1 MPRIPTYTA
10 QTRMTAD
17 VADVKTQY
25 QAPLTGGPLSALVP
39 AMQKLNDYYVAQ
51 QDLTEKIEAKKETF
65 IIKGEADKFLK
76 QEESNFNEQNAI
88 QNFTNK
94 WNQLTKQ
101 KLDGISNVGVR
112 NRIKQNLD
120 LEYGDYVYNIKKQ
133 SFKALESESTNTYNS
148 EQNTLAAKYQTY
160 KDNPIIKAQV
170 KSQMLN
176 NASDFTKS
184 MQLSPIDEINKRN
197 AVERDLFLLDLD
209 SVIGTANAKDNFA
222 KMDEAFGASRF
233 VKDDELT
240 KVLFTTYKEKISK
253 IAVKGDPNSDYD
265 RAIQIANEFETLQR
279 ASGKKVL
286 TGKLQSDWSDFRQ
299 NLLSESVAHEEL
311 KTKVVQGTEVNE
323 YSVAQKDILQKTFY
337 NSNFPDLSGQRS
349 VTLAKE
355 SGFEYDQRFNQ
366 FLAANPNASKLEK
379 KLYAKELSTLLIDKY
394 RDADIANIT
403 TFDLQKNKF
412 NIVREKQQ
420 IGDLITSYNAN
431 PNESNQ
437 LKTLAKLNGFKDK
450 NGNPDINGFLKEY
463 QKVIQAR
470 QKE

>member
-1 MPRIPTYTA
+1 MPKIPTFTA

-17 VADVKTQY
+17 VADIKTQY
-25 QAPLTGGPLSALVP
+25 QAPLTGGPVSQLIPV
-39 AMQKLNDYYVAQ
+39 MQKLNDYYVAQ

-65 IIKGEADKFLK
+65 VIKGEADKFLK
-76 QEESNFNEQNAI
+76 QEENNYNEQNAI

-94 WNQLTKQ
+94 WNNLTKQ
-101 KLDGISNVGVR
+101 KLDGVSNIGVR

-133 SFKALESESTNTYNS
+133 SFKALETESTNTYNS

-170 KSQMLN
+170 KTSMLD
-176 NASDFTKS
+176 NATDFVKS

-209 SVIGTANAKDNFA
+209 SVIGTTNAKDNFA

-233 VKDDELT
+233 VKDDELS
-240 KVLFTTYKEKISK
+240 KALFVTYKEKISK

-279 ASGKKVL
+279 ANGQKVL

-299 NLLSESVAHEEL
+299 NLLTESISHEEL
-311 KTKVVQGTEVNE
+311 KTKVLQGTEVNE

-366 FLAANPNASKLEK
+366 FLTANPNASKLEK
-379 KLYAKELSTLLIDKY
+379 KLYSKELATLLIDKY
-394 RDADIANIT
+394 RDADIAKIT
-403 TFDLQKNKF
+403 TFDLQRNKF

-420 IGDLITSYNAN
+420 IADAIAAYNVNPDEAN
-431 PNESNQ
+431 P

>member
-1 MPRIPTYTA
+1 MPKIPTFTA

-17 VADVKTQY
+17 VADLKTQY
-25 QAPLTGGPLSALVP
+25 QAPLTGGPISQLVP

-76 QEESNFNEQNAI
+76 QEENNYNETNAI

-94 WNQLTKQ
+94 WEQLTKQ
-101 KLDGISNVGVR
+101 KLDGVSNLGVR

-120 LEYGDYVYNIKKQ
+120 VEYGDYIYNIKKQ
-133 SFKALESESTNTYNS
+133 SFKALETESTNTYNS

-170 KSQMLN
+170 KTQMLD
-176 NASDFTKS
+176 NATDFVKS
-184 MQLSPIDEINKRN
+184 MKLSPVDEINKRN

-209 SVIGTANAKDNFA
+209 SVIGTTNAKDNFA

-233 VKDDELT
+233 VKDEELS
-240 KVLFTTYKEKISK
+240 KALFVTYKEKISK

-279 ASGKKVL
+279 ANGKKVL
-286 TGKLQSDWSDFRQ
+286 TGKQQSDWSDFKQ
-299 NLLSESVAHEEL
+299 NLLTESVAHEEL
-311 KTKVVQGTEVNE
+311 KTKVVRGTEVNE

-337 NSNFPDLSGQRS
+337 NAIVPDLSGQRNK
-349 VTLAKE
+349 TLATE
-355 SGFEYDQRFNQ
+355 SGFEYDQRLNQ
-366 FLAANPNASKLEK
+366 FLSANPSASVLEK

-394 RDADIANIT
+394 RDADIAKIK
-403 TFDLQKNKF
+403 TFDLQNNKF
-412 NIVREKQQ
+412 NIVRSKQEIADAIVAYNTNPDEKN
-420 IGDLITSYNAN
+420 I
-431 PNESNQ
+431 
-437 LKTLAKLNGFKDK
+437 LKTLASLNGYKDK

>member
-112 NRIKQNLD
+112 DRIKQNLD

-133 SFKALESESTNTYNS
+133 SFKALETETISTYNTV
-148 EQNTLAAKYQTY
+148 QNTLAAKYKTY

-170 KSQMLN
+170 KTEMLD
-176 NASDFTKS
+176 NATDFVKS

-420 IGDLITSYNAN
+420 IADLIASYNAN
-431 PNESNQ
+431 PNEPNQ

-463 QKVIQAR
+463 QKIIQAR

>member
-1 MPRIPTYTA
+1 MPKIPTFTA
-10 QTRMTAD
+10 QTRISSDIAD
-17 VADVKTQY
+17 IKTQY
-25 QAPLTGGPLSALVP
+25 QAPLDGGPISQLVP

-51 QDLTEKIEAKKETF
+51 QDLTEKIEAKKEIF
-65 IIKGEADKFLK
+65 IVKGEADKFLK
-76 QEESNFNEQNAI
+76 QEENNYNETNAI

-94 WNQLTKQ
+94 WDQLTKQ
-101 KLDGISNVGVR
+101 KLDGVSNLGVR

-133 SFKALESESTNTYNS
+133 SFKALETESTNTYNS

-170 KSQMLN
+170 KRSMLD
-176 NASDFTKS
+176 NATDFVKS

-209 SVIGTANAKDNFA
+209 PVIGTANAKENFA
-222 KMDEAFGASRF
+222 KMDEAFGATRF
-233 VKDDELT
+233 IKDDELS
-240 KVLFTTYKEKISK
+240 KALFITYKEKISK

-279 ASGKKVL
+279 ANGQKVL

-299 NLLSESVAHEEL
+299 NLLSESIDHEQVKIKIL
-311 KTKVVQGTEVNE
+311 QGAEVNE

-366 FLAANPNASKLEK
+366 FLTANPNASKLEK
-379 KLYAKELSTLLIDKY
+379 KLYSKELTTLLIDKY
-394 RDADIANIT
+394 RDADIAKIT
-403 TFDLQKNKF
+403 TFDLQRNKF

-420 IGDLITSYNAN
+420 IADLISEYNID
-431 PNESNQ
+431 PTQPNQ
-437 LKTLAKLNGFKDK
+437 LKTLAKLNGYKYK
-450 NGNPDINGFLKEY
+450 NGNPDVNGFLKEY
-463 QKVIQAR
+463 QKVIQSR

>member
-1 MPRIPTYTA
+1 MPKIPTFTA
-10 QTRMTAD
+10 QTRMTAN
-17 VADVKTQY
+17 VADIKTQY
-25 QAPLTGGPLSALVP
+25 QAPLTGGPVSQLIPV
-39 AMQKLNDYYVAQ
+39 MQKLNDYYVAQ

-65 IIKGEADKFLK
+65 VIKGEADKFLK
-76 QEESNFNEQNAI
+76 QEENNYNEQNAI

-94 WNQLTKQ
+94 WNNLTKQ
-101 KLDGISNVGVR
+101 KLDGVSNLGVR

-133 SFKALESESTNTYNS
+133 SFKALETESTNTYNS

-170 KSQMLN
+170 KTSMLD
-176 NASDFTKS
+176 NATDFVKS

-209 SVIGTANAKDNFA
+209 SVIGTTNAKDNFA

-233 VKDDELT
+233 VKDDELS
-240 KVLFTTYKEKISK
+240 KALFVTYKEKISK

-286 TGKLQSDWSDFRQ
+286 TGKLQSDWSDFKQ
-299 NLLSESVAHEEL
+299 NLLNESIDHEQV
-311 KTKVVQGTEVNE
+311 KTKIVQGAEVNE

-366 FLAANPNASKLEK
+366 YLAANPNASKLEK
-379 KLYAKELSTLLIDKY
+379 KLYAKELATLLIDKY

-420 IGDLITSYNAN
+420 IADLIATYNVD
-431 PNESNQ
+431 PTQPNQ

>member
-1 MPRIPTYTA
+1 MPKIPTFTA

-17 VADVKTQY
+17 VADIKTQY
-25 QAPLTGGPLSALVP
+25 QAPLTGGPVSQLIPV
-39 AMQKLNDYYVAQ
+39 MQKLNDYYVAQ

-65 IIKGEADKFLK
+65 VIKGEADKFLK
-76 QEESNFNEQNAI
+76 QEENNYNEQNAI

-94 WNQLTKQ
+94 WNNLTKQ
-101 KLDGISNVGVR
+101 KLDGVSNIGVR

-133 SFKALESESTNTYNS
+133 SFKALETESTNTYNS

-170 KSQMLN
+170 KTSMLD
-176 NASDFTKS
+176 NATDFVKS

-209 SVIGTANAKDNFA
+209 SVIGTTNAKDNFA

-233 VKDDELT
+233 VKDDELS
-240 KVLFTTYKEKISK
+240 KALFVTYKEKISK

-299 NLLSESVAHEEL
+299 NLLTESISHEEL
-311 KTKVVQGTEVNE
+311 KTKVLQGTEVNE

-366 FLAANPNASKLEK
+366 FLTANPNASKLEK
-379 KLYAKELSTLLIDKY
+379 KLYSKELATLLIDKY
-394 RDADIANIT
+394 RDADIAKIT
-403 TFDLQKNKF
+403 TFDLQRNKF

-420 IGDLITSYNAN
+420 IADAIAAYNVNPDEAN
-431 PNESNQ
+431 P

>member
-1 MPRIPTYTA
+1 MPKIPTFTA

-17 VADVKTQY
+17 VADIKTQY
-25 QAPLTGGPLSALVP
+25 QAPLTGGPVSQLVP
-39 AMQKLNDYYVAQ
+39 VMQKLNDYYVAQ

-65 IIKGEADKFLK
+65 VIKGEADKFLK
-76 QEESNFNEQNAI
+76 QEENNYNEQNAI

-94 WNQLTKQ
+94 WNNLTKQ
-101 KLDGISNVGVR
+101 KLDGVSNIGVR

-133 SFKALESESTNTYNS
+133 SFKALETETISTYNTG
-148 EQNTLAAKYQTY
+148 QATLAAKYKTY

-170 KSQMLN
+170 KTSMLD
-176 NASDFTKS
+176 NATDFVKS

-209 SVIGTANAKDNFA
+209 SVIGTTNAKDNFA

-233 VKDDELT
+233 VKDDELS
-240 KVLFTTYKEKISK
+240 KALFVTYKEKISK

-265 RAIQIANEFETLQR
+265 KAIQIANEFETLQR
-279 ASGKKVL
+279 ANGKKVL
-286 TGKLQSDWSDFRQ
+286 TGKQQSDWSDFKQ
-299 NLLSESVAHEEL
+299 NLLTESVAHEEL
-311 KTKVVQGTEVNE
+311 KTKVVRGTEVNE

-337 NSNFPDLSGQRS
+337 NAIVPDLSGQRNK
-349 VTLAKE
+349 TLATE
-355 SGFEYDQRFNQ
+355 SGFEYDQRLNQ
-366 FLAANPNASKLEK
+366 FLAANPSASVLEK

-420 IGDLITSYNAN
+420 IADLITAYNAN

>member
-1 MPRIPTYTA
+1 MPKIPTFTA
-10 QTRMTAD
+10 QTRMTTD
-17 VADVKTQY
+17 VADLKTQY
-25 QAPLTGGPLSALVP
+25 QEPLTGGPIAQLVP
-39 AMQKLNDYYVAQ
+39 AIQKLNDYYVAQ

-65 IIKGEADKFLK
+65 VIKGEADKFLK
-76 QEESNFNEQNAI
+76 QEENNFNETNAI

-94 WNQLTKQ
+94 WNNLTKQ
-101 KLDGISNVGVR
+101 KLDGVSNIGVR

-133 SFKALESESTNTYNS
+133 SFKALETESTNTYNS
-148 EQNTLAAKYQTY
+148 EQTTLGAKYQTY

-170 KSQMLN
+170 KAQMLE
-176 NASDFTKS
+176 NASDFVKS
-184 MQLSPIDEINKRN
+184 MQLSPVDEVSKRN
-197 AVERDLFLLDLD
+197 AVERDLFLIDLD
-209 SVIGTANAKDNFA
+209 SVIGTANAKENFT

-233 VKDDELT
+233 VKDDELS
-240 KVLFTTYKEKISK
+240 KALFTTYKEKISK
-253 IAVKGDPNSDYD
+253 IAVKGDPNSDYEK
-265 RAIQIANEFETLQR
+265 AIIIANEFETLQR
-279 ASGKKVL
+279 ANGKKVL
-286 TGKLQSDWSDFRQ
+286 TGKLQSDWSEFRQ
-299 NLLSESVAHEEL
+299 NLLIESVAHEEL

-337 NSNFPDLSGQRS
+337 NAIVPDLSGQRNK
-349 VTLAKE
+349 TLATE

-366 FLAANPNASKLEK
+366 YLAANPSASKLEK

-403 TFDLQKNKF
+403 TFDLQRNKF

-420 IGDLITSYNAN
+420 IADLITSYNTD
-431 PNESNQ
+431 PTQPNQ

-463 QKVIQAR
+463 QKIIQSR

>member
-112 NRIKQNLD
+112 DRIKQNLD
-120 LEYGDYVYNIKKQ
+120 LEYGDYIYNIKKQ

-299 NLLSESVAHEEL
+299 NLLSESVTHEEL
-311 KTKVVQGTEVNE
+311 KTKVVQGTEVNK
-323 YSVAQKDILQKTFY
+323 YSNDQKDILKSVFY
-337 NSNFPDLSGQRS
+337 NSIIPDMSGERNI
-349 VTLAKE
+349 TLYKAATE
-355 SGFEYDQRFNQ
+355 EYDQRFNQ
-366 FLAANPNASKLEK
+366 FISANPNAPTLEK
-379 KLYAKELSTLLIDKY
+379 KLYAQELKNLLIDKY
-394 RDADIANIT
+394 KETDYKNIKA
-403 TFDLQKNKF
+403 FDLQNNKF
-412 NIVREKQQ
+412 NVVRSKQE
-420 IGDLITSYNAN
+420 IADLIASYNAN
-431 PNESNQ
+431 PNEPNQ

>member
-1 MPRIPTYTA
+1 MPKIPTFTA

-17 VADVKTQY
+17 VADIKTQY
-25 QAPLTGGPLSALVP
+25 QAPLTGGPIAQLVP

-51 QDLTEKIEAKKETF
+51 QDLTEKIEAKKEIF
-65 IIKGEADKFLK
+65 IVKGEADKFLK
-76 QEESNFNEQNAI
+76 QEENNYNETNAI

-94 WNQLTKQ
+94 WDQLTKQ
-101 KLDGISNVGVR
+101 KLNDVSNLGVR

-133 SFKALESESTNTYNS
+133 SFKALETESTNTYNS

-170 KSQMLN
+170 KRSMLD
-176 NASDFTKS
+176 NATDFVNS
-184 MQLSPIDEINKRN
+184 MKLSPIDEINKRN
-197 AVERDLFLLDLD
+197 AVERDLFLIDLD
-209 SVIGTANAKDNFA
+209 SVIGTTNAKENFA
-222 KMDEAFGASRF
+222 KMDEAFGATRF
-233 VKDDELT
+233 VKDDELS
-240 KVLFTTYKEKISK
+240 KALFVTYKEKISK

-279 ASGKKVL
+279 ANGAKVL
-286 TGKLQSDWSDFRQ
+286 TGKQQSDWSDFKQ
-299 NLLSESVAHEEL
+299 NLLSESIAHDEIR
-311 KTKVVQGTEVNE
+311 TKVVRGTEVNE

-337 NSNFPDLSGQRS
+337 NAIVPDLSGQRNK
-349 VTLAKE
+349 TLATE
-355 SGFEYDQRFNQ
+355 SGFEYDQRLNQ
-366 FLAANPNASKLEK
+366 FLAANPSASVLEK
-379 KLYAKELSTLLIDKY
+379 KLYAKELSNLLIDKY

-420 IGDLITSYNAN
+420 IADAITAYNAN
-431 PNESNQ
+431 PDEKNI
-437 LKTLAKLNGFKDK
+437 LKVYAKLNGYKDK

-463 QKVIQAR
+463 QKVIQSR

>member
-1 MPRIPTYTA
+1 MPKIPTFTA

-17 VADVKTQY
+17 VADLKTQY
-25 QAPLTGGPLSALVP
+25 QAPLTGGPISQLVP
-39 AMQKLNDYYVAQ
+39 VMQKLNDYYVAQ

-65 IIKGEADKFLK
+65 VIKGEADKFLK
-76 QEESNFNEQNAI
+76 QEENNFNEQNAI

-94 WNQLTKQ
+94 WNNLTKQ
-101 KLDGISNVGVR
+101 KLDSVSNIGVR
-112 NRIKQNLD
+112 ERIKQNLD

-133 SFKALESESTNTYNS
+133 SFKALETESTNTYNS

-170 KSQMLN
+170 KTQMLD
-176 NASDFTKS
+176 NATDFVKS

-209 SVIGTANAKDNFA
+209 SVIGTANAKENFT
-222 KMDEAFGASRF
+222 KMDETFGASRF
-233 VKDDELT
+233 VKDDELS
-240 KVLFTTYKEKISK
+240 KALFVTYKEKISK

-265 RAIQIANEFETLQR
+265 KAIQIANEFETLQR

-286 TGKLQSDWSDFRQ
+286 SGKLQSDWSDFKQ

-311 KTKVVQGTEVNE
+311 KTKVVRGAEVNE

-337 NSNFPDLSGQRS
+337 NAIVPDLSGQRNK
-349 VTLAKE
+349 TLATE

-366 FLAANPNASKLEK
+366 FLAANPTASVLEK

-420 IGDLITSYNAN
+420 IADAIAAYNAN
-431 PNESNQ
+431 PDEKNI
-437 LKTLAKLNGFKDK
+437 LKTLASLNGFKDK

>member
-1 MPRIPTYTA
+1 MPKIPTYTA

-17 VADVKTQY
+17 VADIKTQY
-25 QAPLTGGPLSALVP
+25 QAPLTGGPIAQLVP

-65 IIKGEADKFLK
+65 VIKGEADKFLK
-76 QEESNFNEQNAI
+76 QEENNYNETNAI

-94 WNQLTKQ
+94 WEQLTKQ
-101 KLDGISNVGVR
+101 KLSDISNLGVR

-133 SFKALESESTNTYNS
+133 SFKALETETISTYNN
-148 EQNTLAAKYQTY
+148 EQNTLAAKYTTY

-170 KSQMLN
+170 KTSMLD
-176 NASDFTKS
+176 NASDLVKS
-184 MQLSPIDEINKRN
+184 MRLSPIDEINKRN
-197 AVERDLFLLDLD
+197 AVERDLFLIDLD
-209 SVIGTANAKDNFA
+209 SIIGTANAKENFT
-222 KMDEAFGASRF
+222 KMDEAFGAARF
-233 VKDDELT
+233 VKDDELS
-240 KVLFTTYKEKISK
+240 KALFVTYKEKISK

-279 ASGKKVL
+279 ANGTKVL
-286 TGKLQSDWSDFRQ
+286 KGKQQSDWSDFKQ
-299 NLLSESVAHEEL
+299 NLLSESIAHDEIR
-311 KTKVVQGTEVNE
+311 TKVVRGTEVNE

-337 NSNFPDLSGQRS
+337 NAIVPDLSGERNK
-349 VTLAKE
+349 TLATE
-355 SGFEYDQRFNQ
+355 SGFEYDQRLNQ
-366 FLAANPNASKLEK
+366 FLSANPNAPTLEK
-379 KLYAKELSTLLIDKY
+379 KLYAQELKNLLIDKY
-394 RDADIANIT
+394 RDADITKIT
-403 TFDLQKNKF
+403 AFDLQRNKF

-420 IGDLITSYNAN
+420 IADAITAYNAN
-431 PNESNQ
+431 PDEKNI
-437 LKTLAKLNGFKDK
+437 LKVYAKLNGYKDK

>member
-1 MPRIPTYTA
+1 MPKIPTFTA

-17 VADVKTQY
+17 VADIKTQY
-25 QAPLTGGPLSALVP
+25 QAPLTGGPIAQLVP

-76 QEESNFNEQNAI
+76 QEENNYNETNAI
-88 QNFTNK
+88 QNFSNK
-94 WNQLTKQ
+94 WEQLTKQ
-101 KLDGISNVGVR
+101 KLSNISNAGVKE
-112 NRIKQNLD
+112 RIKQNLD

-133 SFKALESESTNTYNS
+133 SFKALEAETISTYNTG
-148 EQNTLAAKYQTY
+148 QNTLAAKYKTY

-170 KSQMLN
+170 KTQMLD
-176 NASDFTKS
+176 NASDLVKS

-197 AVERDLFLLDLD
+197 AVERDLFLIDLD
-209 SVIGTANAKDNFA
+209 SVIGTTNAKENFA
-222 KMDEAFGASRF
+222 KMDEAFGATRF
-233 VKDDELT
+233 VKDDELS
-240 KVLFTTYKEKISK
+240 KALFVTYKEKISK

-279 ASGKKVL
+279 ANGSKVL
-286 TGKLQSDWSDFRQ
+286 TGKQQSDWSDFRQ
-299 NLLSESVAHEEL
+299 NLLSESIAHDEIR
-311 KTKVVQGTEVNE
+311 TKVVRGTEVNE

-337 NSNFPDLSGQRS
+337 NAIVPDLSGERNK
-349 VTLAKE
+349 TLATE
-355 SGFEYDQRFNQ
+355 SGFEYDQRLNQ
-366 FLAANPNASKLEK
+366 FLSANPNAPTLEK
-379 KLYAKELSTLLIDKY
+379 KLYAQELKNLLIDKY
-394 RDADIANIT
+394 RDADITKIT
-403 TFDLQKNKF
+403 AFDLQRNKF

-420 IGDLITSYNAN
+420 IADAITAYNAN
-431 PNESNQ
+431 PDEKNI
-437 LKTLAKLNGFKDK
+437 LKVYAKLNGYKDK

>member
-1 MPRIPTYTA
+1 MPKIPTYTA

-17 VADVKTQY
+17 VADLKTQY
-25 QAPLTGGPLSALVP
+25 QAPLTGGPISQLVP
-39 AMQKLNDYYVAQ
+39 AIQKLNDYYVAQ

-65 IIKGEADKFLK
+65 VIKGEADKFLK
-76 QEESNFNEQNAI
+76 QEENNFNEQNAI

-94 WNQLTKQ
+94 WNNLTKQ
-101 KLDGISNVGVR
+101 KLDSVSNIGVR

-133 SFKALESESTNTYNS
+133 SFKALETESTNTYNS

-170 KSQMLN
+170 KTQMLD
-176 NASDFTKS
+176 NATDFVKS

-209 SVIGTANAKDNFA
+209 SVIGTANAKENFT

-233 VKDDELT
+233 VKDDELS
-240 KVLFTTYKEKISK
+240 KALFVTYKEKISK

-265 RAIQIANEFETLQR
+265 KAIQIANEFETLQR

-286 TGKLQSDWSDFRQ
+286 SGKLQSDWSDFKQ

-311 KTKVVQGTEVNE
+311 KTKVVRGAEVNE

-337 NSNFPDLSGQRS
+337 NAIVPDLSGQRNK
-349 VTLAKE
+349 TLATE

-366 FLAANPNASKLEK
+366 FLAANPSASVLEK

-420 IGDLITSYNAN
+420 IADAIAAYNAN
-431 PNESNQ
+431 PDEKNI
-437 LKTLAKLNGFKDK
+437 LKTLASLNGFKDK

>member
-1 MPRIPTYTA
+1 MPKIPTFTA

-17 VADVKTQY
+17 VADIKTQY
-25 QAPLTGGPLSALVP
+25 QAPLTGGPIAQLVP

-65 IIKGEADKFLK
+65 VIKGEADKFLK
-76 QEESNFNEQNAI
+76 QEENNYNETNAI
-88 QNFTNK
+88 QNFSNK
-94 WNQLTKQ
+94 WEQLTKQ
-101 KLDGISNVGVR
+101 KLSNISNLGVR

-133 SFKALESESTNTYNS
+133 SFKALETESTNTYNN
-148 EQNTLAAKYQTY
+148 EQNTLAAKYTTY

-170 KSQMLN
+170 KTSMLD
-176 NASDFTKS
+176 NATDFVKS

-209 SVIGTANAKDNFA
+209 SVIGTQNAKENFT
-222 KMDEAFGASRF
+222 KMDEAFGAARF
-233 VKDDELT
+233 VKDDELS
-240 KVLFTTYKEKISK
+240 KALFVTYKEKISK

-279 ASGKKVL
+279 ANGTKVL
-286 TGKLQSDWSDFRQ
+286 KGKQQSDWSDFKQ
-299 NLLSESVAHEEL
+299 NLLSESIAHEEL

-337 NSNFPDLSGQRS
+337 NAIVPDLSGQRNK
-349 VTLAKE
+349 TLATE

-366 FLAANPNASKLEK
+366 YLAANPSASKLEK
-379 KLYAKELSTLLIDKY
+379 KIYAKELSNLLIDKY
-394 RDADIANIT
+394 RDADIAKIT

-412 NIVREKQQ
+412 NIVREKQE
-420 IGDLITSYNAN
+420 IATLIQEYNTDPTQDN
-431 PNESNQ
+431 K
-437 LKTLAKLNGFKDK
+437 LKTLAKLNGYKDK
-450 NGNPDINGFLKEY
+450 NGNPDVNGFLKEY

>member
-1 MPRIPTYTA
+1 MPKIPTFTA

-17 VADVKTQY
+17 VADLKTQY
-25 QAPLTGGPLSALVP
+25 QAPLTGGPIAQLVP
-39 AMQKLNDYYVAQ
+39 AMQKLSDYYVAQ

-76 QEESNFNEQNAI
+76 QEENNFNETNAI

-94 WNQLTKQ
+94 WEQLTKQ
-101 KLDGISNVGVR
+101 KLSNISNLGVR
-112 NRIKQNLD
+112 ERIKQNLD
-120 LEYGDYVYNIKKQ
+120 VEYGDYIYNIKKQ
-133 SFKALESESTNTYNS
+133 SFKALETESTNTYNT

-170 KSQMLN
+170 KAQMLD
-176 NASDFTKS
+176 NATDFVKS

-209 SVIGTANAKDNFA
+209 SVIGTQNAKENFT
-222 KMDEAFGASRF
+222 KMDEAFGATRF
-233 VKDDELT
+233 VKDDELS
-240 KVLFTTYKEKISK
+240 KALFITYKEKISK

-265 RAIQIANEFETLQR
+265 RAIQMANEFETLQR
-279 ASGKKVL
+279 ANGKKVL
-286 TGKLQSDWSDFRQ
+286 TGKLQSDWSDFKQ

-311 KTKVVQGTEVNE
+311 KTKVIQGTEVNE

-337 NSNFPDLSGQRS
+337 NAIVPDLSGQRNK
-349 VTLAKE
+349 TLATE
-355 SGFEYDQRFNQ
+355 AGFEYDQRFNQ
-366 FLAANPNASKLEK
+366 YLAANPSASKLEK
-379 KLYAKELSTLLIDKY
+379 KIYAKELSSLLIDKY
-394 RDADIANIT
+394 KDADIANIT

-420 IGDLITSYNAN
+420 IADAITAYNTN
-431 PNESNQ
+431 PNDPNM

-450 NGNPDINGFLKEY
+450 NGNPDVNSFLIEY
-463 QKVIQAR
+463 KKVIESR

>member
-1 MPRIPTYTA
+1 MPKIPTYTT

-17 VADVKTQY
+17 VADLKTQY
-25 QAPLTGGPLSALVP
+25 QEPLTGGPIAQLVP
-39 AMQKLNDYYVAQ
+39 AIQKLNDYYVAQ

-76 QEESNFNEQNAI
+76 QEENNFNEQNAI

-112 NRIKQNLD
+112 DRIKQNLD

-133 SFKALESESTNTYNS
+133 SFKALETESTNTYNS
-148 EQNTLAAKYQTY
+148 EQTTLGAKYQTY

-170 KSQMLN
+170 KAQMLE
-176 NASDFTKS
+176 NASDFVKS

-197 AVERDLFLLDLD
+197 AVERDLFLIDLD
-209 SVIGTANAKDNFA
+209 SVIGTTNAKENFT
-222 KMDEAFGASRF
+222 KMDETFGASRF
-233 VKDDELT
+233 VKDDELS
-240 KVLFTTYKEKISK
+240 KALFVTYKEKISK
-253 IAVKGDPNSDYD
+253 IAVKGDPNSDYE
-265 RAIQIANEFETLQR
+265 RAIQMANEFETLQR
-279 ASGKKVL
+279 ANGKKVL
-286 TGKLQSDWSDFRQ
+286 TGKLQSDWSDFKQ
-299 NLLSESVAHEEL
+299 NLLTESVAHEEL

-337 NSNFPDLSGQRS
+337 NAIIPDLSGQRNK
-349 VTLAKE
+349 TLATE

-366 FLAANPNASKLEK
+366 YLAANPSASKLEK

-403 TFDLQKNKF
+403 TFDLQRNKF

-420 IGDLITSYNAN
+420 IADLITAYNAN

>member
-1 MPRIPTYTA
+1 MPKIPTFTA

-17 VADVKTQY
+17 VADIKTQY
-25 QAPLTGGPLSALVP
+25 QAPLTGGPVSQLIPV
-39 AMQKLNDYYVAQ
+39 MQKLNDYYVAQ
-51 QDLTEKIEAKKETF
+51 QDLTEKIEAKKEIF
-65 IIKGEADKFLK
+65 IVKGEADKFLK
-76 QEESNFNEQNAI
+76 QEENNYNEQNAI

-94 WNQLTKQ
+94 WDQLTKQ
-101 KLDGISNVGVR
+101 KLDGVSNIGVR

-133 SFKALESESTNTYNS
+133 SFKALETESTNTYNS

-170 KSQMLN
+170 KTLMLD
-176 NASDFTKS
+176 NATDFVKS

-233 VKDDELT
+233 VKDDELS
-240 KVLFTTYKEKISK
+240 KALFVTYKEKISK

-279 ASGKKVL
+279 ANGKKVL

-299 NLLSESVAHEEL
+299 NLLTESISHEEL
-311 KTKVVQGTEVNE
+311 KTKVVRGTEVNE

-337 NSNFPDLSGQRS
+337 NAIVPDLSGQRNK
-349 VTLAKE
+349 TLATE
-355 SGFEYDQRFNQ
+355 SGFEYDQRLNQ
-366 FLAANPNASKLEK
+366 FLSANPNAPTLEK

-394 RDADIANIT
+394 RDADITKIK
-403 TFDLQKNKF
+403 TFDLQNNKF
-412 NIVREKQQ
+412 NIVRNKQE
-420 IGDLITSYNAN
+420 IADAITSYNAN
-431 PNESNQ
+431 PDERNI
-437 LKTLAKLNGFKDK
+437 LKTLASLNGFKDK

>member
-17 VADVKTQY
+17 VADVKIQY

-299 NLLSESVAHEEL
+299 NLLSESVTHEEL
-311 KTKVVQGTEVNE
+311 KTKVVQGTEVNK
-323 YSVAQKDILQKTFY
+323 YSNDQKDILKSVFY
-337 NSNFPDLSGQRS
+337 NSIIPDMSGERNI
-349 VTLAKE
+349 TLYKAATE
-355 SGFEYDQRFNQ
+355 EYDQRFNQ
-366 FLAANPNASKLEK
+366 FISANPNAPTLEK
-379 KLYAKELSTLLIDKY
+379 KLYAQELKNLLIDKY
-394 RDADIANIT
+394 KETDYKNIKA
-403 TFDLQKNKF
+403 FDLQNNKF
-412 NIVREKQQ
+412 NVVRSKQE
-420 IGDLITSYNAN
+420 IADLIASYNAN
-431 PNESNQ
+431 PNEPNQ

>member
-1 MPRIPTYTA
+1 MPKIPTYTA

-17 VADVKTQY
+17 VADLKTQY
-25 QAPLTGGPLSALVP
+25 QAPLTGGPISQLVP
-39 AMQKLNDYYVAQ
+39 AIQKLNDYYVAQ

-65 IIKGEADKFLK
+65 VIKGEADKFLK
-76 QEESNFNEQNAI
+76 QEENNFNEQNAI

-94 WNQLTKQ
+94 WNNLTKQ
-101 KLDGISNVGVR
+101 KLDSVSNIGVR

-133 SFKALESESTNTYNS
+133 SFKALETESTNTYNS

-170 KSQMLN
+170 KTQMLD
-176 NASDFTKS
+176 NATDFVKS

-209 SVIGTANAKDNFA
+209 SVIGTANAKENFT
-222 KMDEAFGASRF
+222 KMDETFGASRF
-233 VKDDELT
+233 VKDDELS
-240 KVLFTTYKEKISK
+240 KALFVTYKEKISK

-265 RAIQIANEFETLQR
+265 KAIQIANEFETLQR

-286 TGKLQSDWSDFRQ
+286 SGKLQSDWSDFKQ
-299 NLLSESVAHEEL
+299 NLLSESIAHDEI
-311 KTKVVQGTEVNE
+311 KNKVVQGTEVNE

-366 FLAANPNASKLEK
+366 FLTANPNASKLEK
-379 KLYAKELSTLLIDKY
+379 KLYAKELATLLIDKY

-420 IGDLITSYNAN
+420 IADLIATYNAD
-431 PNESNQ
+431 PTQPNQ

>member
-1 MPRIPTYTA
+1 MPKIPTFTA

-17 VADVKTQY
+17 VADIKTQY
-25 QAPLTGGPLSALVP
+25 QAPLDGGPVAQLVP
-39 AMQKLNDYYVAQ
+39 AIQKLNDYYVAQ

-76 QEESNFNEQNAI
+76 QEENNFNETNAI
-88 QNFTNK
+88 QNFSNK
-94 WNQLTKQ
+94 WEQLTKQ
-101 KLDGISNVGVR
+101 KLNGVSNAGVR

-120 LEYGDYVYNIKKQ
+120 LEYGDYIYNIKKQ
-133 SFKALESESTNTYNS
+133 SFKALETESVSSYNTT
-148 EQNTLAAKYQTY
+148 QNNLAAKYITY

-170 KSQMLN
+170 KTSMLD
-176 NASDFTKS
+176 NASDFVKS

-197 AVERDLFLLDLD
+197 AVEKDLFLIDLD
-209 SVIGTANAKDNFA
+209 SVIGTANAKENFA

-233 VKDDELT
+233 VKDDELS
-240 KVLFTTYKEKISK
+240 KALFITYKEKISK

-265 RAIQIANEFETLQR
+265 KAIQIANEFETLQR
-279 ASGKKVL
+279 ASGTKVL
-286 TGKLQSDWSDFRQ
+286 KGKQLSDWSDFKQ
-299 NLLSESVAHEEL
+299 NLLSESIAHDEI
-311 KTKVVQGTEVNE
+311 KAKVVQGTEVNE

-337 NSNFPDLSGQRS
+337 NAIVPDLSGQRNK
-349 VTLAKE
+349 TLATE

-366 FLAANPNASKLEK
+366 YLAANPSASKLEK
-379 KLYAKELSTLLIDKY
+379 KIYAKELSNLLIDKY
-394 RDADIANIT
+394 RDADIAKIT

-420 IGDLITSYNAN
+420 IADAITAYNAN
-431 PNESNQ
+431 PDERNI
-437 LKTLAKLNGFKDK
+437 LKTYAILNGFKDK

>member
-311 KTKVVQGTEVNE
+311 KTKVVQGTEVNK
-323 YSVAQKDILQKTFY
+323 YSNDQKDILKSVFY
-337 NSNFPDLSGQRS
+337 NSIIPDMSGERNI
-349 VTLAKE
+349 TLYKAATE
-355 SGFEYDQRFNQ
+355 EYDQRFNQ
-366 FLAANPNASKLEK
+366 FISANPNAPTLEK
-379 KLYAKELSTLLIDKY
+379 KLYAQELKNLLIDKY
-394 RDADIANIT
+394 KETDYKNIKA
-403 TFDLQKNKF
+403 FDLQNNKF
-412 NIVREKQQ
+412 NVVRSKQE
-420 IGDLITSYNAN
+420 IADLIASYNAN
-431 PNESNQ
+431 PNEPNQ

>member
-51 QDLTEKIEAKKETF
+51 QDLTEKIEAKKETL

-112 NRIKQNLD
+112 DRIKQNLD

-420 IGDLITSYNAN
+420 IADLITSYNAN
-431 PNESNQ
+431 PNADNQ

>member
-1 MPRIPTYTA
+1 MPKIPTFTA

-17 VADVKTQY
+17 VADIKTQY
-25 QAPLTGGPLSALVP
+25 QAPLTGGPIAQLVP

-51 QDLTEKIEAKKETF
+51 QDLTEKIEAKKEIF
-65 IIKGEADKFLK
+65 IVKGEADKFLK
-76 QEESNFNEQNAI
+76 QEENNYNETNAI

-94 WNQLTKQ
+94 WDQLTKQ
-101 KLDGISNVGVR
+101 KLNDVSNLGVR

-133 SFKALESESTNTYNS
+133 SFKALETESTNTYNS

-170 KSQMLN
+170 KRSMLD
-176 NASDFTKS
+176 NATDFVKS

-209 SVIGTANAKDNFA
+209 PVIGTANAKENFA
-222 KMDEAFGASRF
+222 KMDEVFGATRF
-233 VKDDELT
+233 IKDDELS
-240 KVLFTTYKEKISK
+240 KALFITYKEKISK

-279 ASGKKVL
+279 ANGAKVL
-286 TGKLQSDWSDFRQ
+286 TGKQQSDWSDFKQ
-299 NLLSESVAHEEL
+299 NLLSESIAHDEIR
-311 KTKVVQGTEVNE
+311 TKVVRGTEVNE

-337 NSNFPDLSGQRS
+337 NAIVPDLSGQRNK
-349 VTLAKE
+349 TLATE
-355 SGFEYDQRFNQ
+355 SGFEYDQRLNQ
-366 FLAANPNASKLEK
+366 FLAANPSASVLEK
-379 KLYAKELSTLLIDKY
+379 KLYAKELSNLLIDKY

-420 IGDLITSYNAN
+420 IADLITSYNLDTTQ
-431 PNESNQ
+431 PNQ
-437 LKTLAKLNGFKDK
+437 LKTLAKLNGYKDK
-450 NGNPDINGFLKEY
+450 NGNPDVNGFLKEY
-463 QKVIQAR
+463 QKVIQSR

>member
-1 MPRIPTYTA
+1 MPKIPTYTA
-10 QTRMTAD
+10 QTRITSD
-17 VADVKTQY
+17 VADIKTQY
-25 QAPLTGGPLSALVP
+25 QAPLTGGPIAQLVP
-39 AMQKLNDYYVAQ
+39 AIQKLNDYYVAQ

-76 QEESNFNEQNAI
+76 QEENNFNETNAI

-101 KLDGISNVGVR
+101 KLEGVSNIGVR

-133 SFKALESESTNTYNS
+133 SFKALETESVNTYNT
-148 EQNTLAAKYQTY
+148 EQSTLAAKYQSTT
-160 KDNPIIKAQV
+160 NAIIKAET
-170 KSQMLN
+170 KAKALN
-176 NASDFTKS
+176 LASDFTKS
-184 MQLSPIDEINKRN
+184 MQLSPVDEINKRN
-197 AVERDLFLLDLD
+197 AVMRDYFLIDLD
-209 SVIGTANAKDNFA
+209 PVIGTANAKENFT
-222 KMDEAFGASRF
+222 KMDEAFGAEKF
-233 VKDDELT
+233 IKDDELS
-240 KVLFTTYKEKISK
+240 KALFTTYKEKISK

-286 TGKLQSDWSDFRQ
+286 TGKLQSDWSDFKQ

-337 NSNFPDLSGQRS
+337 NAIVPDLSGQRNK
-349 VTLAKE
+349 TLATE

-366 FLAANPNASKLEK
+366 YLAANPSASKLEK

-394 RDADIANIT
+394 RDADIAKIT
-403 TFDLQKNKF
+403 TFDLQNNKF
-412 NIVREKQQ
+412 NIVRNKQE
-420 IGDLITSYNAN
+420 IADAIVSYNAN
-431 PNESNQ
+431 PNEKNI
-437 LKTLAKLNGFKDK
+437 LKTLASLNGFKDK
-450 NGNPDINGFLKEY
+450 NGNPDINRFLKEY

>member
-1 MPRIPTYTA
+1 MPKIPTYTA

-17 VADVKTQY
+17 VADLKTQY
-25 QAPLTGGPLSALVP
+25 QAPLTGGPIAQLVP
-39 AMQKLNDYYVAQ
+39 AMQKLSDYYVAQ

-76 QEESNFNEQNAI
+76 QEENNFNETNAI
-88 QNFTNK
+88 QNFSNK
-94 WNQLTKQ
+94 WEQLTKQ
-101 KLDGISNVGVR
+101 KLSNISNLGVR
-112 NRIKQNLD
+112 ERIKQNLD
-120 LEYGDYVYNIKKQ
+120 VEYGDYIYNIKKQ
-133 SFKALESESTNTYNS
+133 SFKALETESTNTYNT

-170 KSQMLN
+170 KASMLN
-176 NASDFTKS
+176 NATDFVKS

-209 SVIGTANAKDNFA
+209 PVIGSTNAKENFA
-222 KMDEAFGASRF
+222 KMDEAFGATRF
-233 VKDDELT
+233 IKDDELS
-240 KVLFTTYKEKISK
+240 KSLFVTYKEKISK

-265 RAIQIANEFETLQR
+265 KAIQMANEFETLQR
-279 ASGKKVL
+279 ANGKKVL
-286 TGKLQSDWSDFRQ
+286 TGKLQSDWSDFKQ

-337 NSNFPDLSGQRS
+337 NAIVPDLSGQRNK
-349 VTLAKE
+349 TLATE

-366 FLAANPNASKLEK
+366 YLAANPSASKLEK
-379 KLYAKELSTLLIDKY
+379 KIYAKELSSLLIDKY
-394 RDADIANIT
+394 KDADIANIT

-420 IGDLITSYNAN
+420 IADAITAYNTN
-431 PNESNQ
+431 PNDPNM

-450 NGNPDINGFLKEY
+450 NGNPDVNSFLTEY
-463 QKVIQAR
+463 KKVIESR

>member
-1 MPRIPTYTA
+1 MPKIPTYTS

-17 VADVKTQY
+17 VADLKTQY
-25 QAPLTGGPLSALVP
+25 QAPLTGGPIAQLVP
-39 AMQKLNDYYVAQ
+39 AIQKLNEYYVAQ

-76 QEESNFNEQNAI
+76 QEENNFNETNAI

-94 WNQLTKQ
+94 WNTLTKQ
-101 KLDGISNVGVR
+101 KLDGVSNIGVR
-112 NRIKQNLD
+112 ERIKQNLD
-120 LEYGDYVYNIKKQ
+120 LEYGDYIYNIKKQ
-133 SFKALESESTNTYNS
+133 SFKALETESTNTYNS

-170 KSQMLN
+170 KTQMLD
-176 NASDFTKS
+176 NATDFVKS

-209 SVIGTANAKDNFA
+209 SVIGTTNAKENFT
-222 KMDEAFGASRF
+222 KMDETFGASRF
-233 VKDDELT
+233 IKDDELS
-240 KVLFTTYKEKISK
+240 KALFITYKEKISK

-265 RAIQIANEFETLQR
+265 KAIQIANEFETLQR
-279 ASGKKVL
+279 ATGKKVL
-286 TGKLQSDWSDFRQ
+286 TGKLQSDWSDFKQ

-337 NSNFPDLSGQRS
+337 NSIIPDMSGQRNI
-349 VTLAKE
+349 TLSKE
-355 SGFEYDQRFNQ
+355 AGFEYDQRFNQ
-366 FLAANPNASKLEK
+366 FLAANPSASKLEK
-379 KLYAKELSTLLIDKY
+379 KLYAKELSALLIDKY

-420 IGDLITSYNAN
+420 IADLITAYNAD
-431 PNESNQ
+431 PTQPNQ

-450 NGNPDINGFLKEY
+450 NGNPDINAFLKEY
-463 QKVIQAR
+463 QQVIKAR